1 MARGVP
7 EAMPDAIA
15 LRLPNWLGDTVMAV
29 PAIRALRAAY
39 PAART
44 MLVGPWVSL
53 LAGQGLADA
62 LVTYPRAWAG
72 RLAVTDAAR
81 RFGPDLA
88 VLLPNSAEAALAAW
102 YWGAGRRVG
111 FAVGG
116 RRLLLTDAAVPPRP
130 RMHQVDEYLLLAER
144 AGAPAADR
152 VPRLAPPAVDDPL
165 RDESRVLL
173 RQAGAREGTPVIGV
187 HLGAA
192 HGPAKV
198 WPRERTAE
206 FCRLA
211 HAAGADAVLLGA
223 PGDAAAAAS
232 VAAVA
237 PALNLAGRDRPQLLP
252 ALLSEI
258 DVLVS
263 GDTGVAHLAAALG
276 TRVVTLFG
284 PTDPTLT
291 APRGG
296 FTTVMANPVPCSP
309 CFYRVCP
316 IEHPCLR
323 GIDPAA
329 VLDRALGSPAV
340 RA

>member
-15 LRLPNWLGDTVMAV
+15 VRLPNWLGDTVMAV
-29 PAIRALRAAY
+29 PAVRALRAAY

-44 MLVGPWVSL
+44 MLVGPWVSV
-53 LAGQGLADA
+53 LAGQGLAEA

-72 RLAVTDAAR
+72 RLAMTDTAR
-81 RFGPDLA
+81 RFAPDLA

-102 YWGAGRRVG
+102 YWGARRRVG
-111 FAVGG
+111 FAAGG
-116 RRLLLTDAAVPPRP
+116 RLLLTDGVTLPRP
-130 RMHQVDEYLLLAER
+130 RVHQVDEYLLLAER
-144 AGAPAADR
+144 AGGLPSDR
-152 VPRLAPPAVDDPL
+152 VPRLAPPDVGDPL
-165 RDESRVLL
+165 RGESRALL
-173 RQAGAREGTPVIGV
+173 RQAGARDRAPVIGI

-198 WPRERTAE
+198 WPPERTAE

-211 HAAGADAVLLGA
+211 HAAGVDVVLLGA

-232 VAAVA
+232 VMAAA

-252 ALLSEI
+252 GLLSEI

-284 PTDPTLT
+284 PTDPALT
-291 APRGG
+291 APRGALA
-296 FTTVMANPVPCSP
+296 TVVANPTPCSP

-323 GIDPAA
+323 GIEPAL
-329 VLDRALGSPAV
+329 VVDRALGSLAE
-340 RA
+340 RT

>member
-1 MARGVP
+1 MARRLP
-7 EAMPDAIA
+7 EAMPGAVA
-15 LRLPNWLGDTVMAV
+15 VRLPNWLGDTVMAV
-29 PAIRALRAAY
+29 PAIRALRAAF
-39 PAART
+39 PAARM
-44 MLVGPWVSL
+44 MLAGPWVSL
-53 LAGQGLADA
+53 LAGQGLAES
-62 LVTYPRAWAG
+62 LVTYPRAWGG
-72 RLAVTDAAR
+72 RLSVTDAAR
-81 RFGPDLA
+81 RFAPDMA
-88 VLLPNSAEAALAAW
+88 VLLPNSPESALAAW
-102 YWGAGRRVG
+102 YWGARRRIG
-111 FAVGG
+111 YAGGG
-116 RRLLLTDAAVPPRP
+116 RGVLLTDAVPTPQPRL
-130 RMHQVDEYLLLAER
+130 HQIDEYLLLAER
-144 AGAPAADR
+144 AGGVVGER
-152 VPRLAPPAVDDPL
+152 VPRLDPPAADDDA
-165 RDESRVLL
+165 RAQTRALL
-173 RQAGAREGTPVIGV
+173 REAGVREGRPVIGV

-192 HGPAKV
+192 YGPAKV
-198 WPRERTAE
+198 WPLDRTAD

-237 PALNLAGRDRPQLLP
+237 PARNLAGRDRPQLLP

-284 PTDPTLT
+284 PTDPALS
-291 APRGG
+291 APRGPG
-296 FTTVMANPVPCSP
+296 AAVLAHPVPCAP
-309 CFYRVCP
+309 CFYRACP

-329 VLDRALGSPAV
+329 VLDRALATAV

>member
-1 MARGVP
+1 MGRGVP

-15 LRLPNWLGDTVMAV
+15 VRLPNWLGDTVMAV
-29 PAIRALRAAY
+29 PALRAVRAGY

-53 LAGQGLADA
+53 LAGQGLAET

-72 RLAVTDAAR
+72 RLAMTDAAR
-81 RFGPDLA
+81 RFAPDLA
-88 VLLPNSAEAALAAW
+88 VILPNSAEGALAAW
-102 YWGAGRRVG
+102 YWGARRRVG
-111 FAVGG
+111 FAAGG
-116 RRLLLTDAAVPPRP
+116 RLLLTDAVVPPRP
-130 RMHQVDEYLLLAER
+130 RMHQIDEYLLLAQR
-144 AGAPAADR
+144 AGAVPGDR
-152 VPRLAPPAVDDPL
+152 VPRLTPPDGHDPL
-165 RDESRVLL
+165 RGESRALL
-173 RQAGAREGTPVIGV
+173 RQAGARDGAPLIGV

-198 WPRERTAE
+198 WPLERAAE

-211 HAAGADAVLLGA
+211 RMAGADAVLLGA
-223 PGDAAAAAS
+223 PGDAEAGATVAAA
-232 VAAVA
+232 A

-284 PTDPTLT
+284 PTDPALT
-291 APRGG
+291 APRGALAA
-296 FTTVMANPVPCSP
+296 VVANPVPCSP

-323 GIDPAA
+323 GIEPAA
-329 VLDRALGSPAV
+329 VLDRALASLAG
-340 RA
+340 RT